1 MSSWLKILI
10 FLFTPIFLTSSITV
24 DDPGQDEVYQ
34 PAGTYLV
41 EQFRLKDVILA
52 GESHRIREHAEF
64 IAGMIPLLHKN
75 GIHLLF
81 SEFADCADSALIDS
95 LICGDVYDE
104 SLARYISWKNMWD
117 WGYKE
122 YADVYYA
129 AWKVN
134 QNLLPGEEP
143 FRIIGIEQEVPVNVE
158 PELWW
163 ARVIGRYSLEKN
175 KKALVWCG
183 LHHSFSNYYH
193 PYYINDSIQGF
204 VSTRVGN
211 LLYRRYPSRV
221 MTVVLHAPLKAA
233 IGAEVGYVL
242 PANGTIDSVVY
253 SLPEGDRAIGF
264 NTNETWLGNCS
275 LESTFYATGYVNF
288 TLKNLCQ
295 GYIVVKPVCDL
306 HMVTLIP
313 GFIDSSNVSETRKRA
328 EMGDLTP
335 QAFNDTIRQWLEVE
349 SSFLIDVQK
358 RSCFSR

>member
-1 MSSWLKILI
+1 VSSWLKISI
-10 FLFTPIFLTSSITV
+10 FLLASLFLAPCIIA
-24 DDPGQDEVYQ
+24 DDPAQDEVYQ

-41 EQFRLKDVILA
+41 DQFRLKDVILV

-64 IAGMIPLLHKN
+64 IAGMIPLLHQN

-81 SEFADCADSALIDS
+81 SEHADCADSALIDS
-95 LICGDVYDE
+95 LVTGSVYDE

-122 YADVYYA
+122 YVDVYYA

-134 QNLLPGEEP
+134 QDLAPGEEP
-143 FRIIGIEQEVPVNVE
+143 FRIIGIEQDVPMNAE
-158 PELWW
+158 PEMWW
-163 ARVIGRYSLEKN
+163 ARVISRYSLEKN

-211 LLYRRYPSRV
+211 FLYRRYPARV

-233 IGAEVGYVL
+233 IGARVDYVL
-242 PANGTIDSVVY
+242 PGEGRIDSVVY
-253 SLPEGDRAIGF
+253 SLPAGQREIGF
-264 NTNETWLGNCS
+264 NTNESWLGNCTMQN
-275 LESTFYATGYVNF
+275 TFYAMGYVNF
-288 TLKNLCQ
+288 TLKNMCQ

-306 HMVTLIP
+306 HMVTAIP
-313 GFIDSSNVSETRKRA
+313 GFIDSSNVAETRKMA

-335 QAFNDTIRQWLEVE
+335 QAFNDTIRQWLKVE

-358 RSCFSR
+358 RSCFPR